1 MLAMRRLGRSV
12 CPAALWLALAVLAP
26 AVLHAQTELHADVR
40 EAVIRVPASATDAFG
55 KVTSG
60 ELVVTTFRP
69 SGDGPFPL
77 VIISHGRDSDTRAQM
92 QRPRYESAARYFVRK
107 GFAVAVPL
115 RLGYGE
121 LAALGDPEDSMGCDN
136 PRYEAAGMAAARQ
149 VVAVAQHLQA
159 MPDIDKGRLVLVGQ
173 SVGGF
178 TTVAANSLRPAG
190 LVVAIN
196 FAGGHGGNP
205 RTRPGNPCQGQLIT
219 RAMTQWGSSAAAPM
233 LWVYTENDRYFN
245 PTHSKAWFETWQ
257 QAGGK
262 GEFLLMSSFGE
273 DGHQLFARGA
283 DLWQPVVETFLAK
296 RGFETPGRLA
306 RPPASQFAPLADTPA
321 PSAPAPTAAAEYRKY
336 LDAAPPKAW
345 AARLGGGFGWA
356 TGDDALSRALAFCQR
371 RSGLACKL
379 YAVDS
384 DVVWVP

>member
-1 MLAMRRLGRSV
+1 MRRLFRRV
-12 CPAALWLALAVLAP
+12 CITALGSALAWMVPGAS
-26 AVLHAQTELHADVR
+26 HAQVELHADIR

-69 SGDGPFPL
+69 PGDGPFPL
-77 VIISHGRDSDTRAQM
+77 VVISHGRGDLDTRPRM
-92 QRPRYESAARYFVRK
+92 QRPRFESAARYFVRK

-121 LAALGDPEDSMGCDN
+121 LAALGDPEDSMSCDN
-136 PRYEAAGMAAARQ
+136 PRHEAAGMAAARQ
-149 VVAVAQHLQA
+149 VVAVAQHLQNL
-159 MPDIDKGRLVLVGQ
+159 PDIDRSKLVLVGQ
-173 SVGGF
+173 SAGGF
-178 TTVAANSLRPAG
+178 ATIAANSLRPAG
-190 LVVAIN
+190 LVAAVN

-219 RAMTQWGSSAAAPM
+219 RAMSQWGTTTAAPM

-245 PTHSKAWFETWQ
+245 PAHSKAWFDAWQ

-262 GEFLLMSSFGE
+262 GEFVLMPGFGE

-283 DLWQPVVETFLAK
+283 DLWQPVLEAFLAK
-296 RGFETPGRLA
+296 HGFGRPGLLS
-306 RPPASQFAPLADTPA
+306 RPAASQFAPLADTPA
-321 PSAPAPTAAAEYRKY
+321 PSAAAPTAAAEYRKY
-336 LDAAPPKAW
+336 LDSAPPKAW
-345 AARLGGGFGWA
+345 AARPGGGFGWA

-379 YAVDS
+379 YAVDN